1 MASKSKTPEPPSQ
14 KPRCGCRF
22 HNGIEVPLNAEVKIY
37 KDRECYLSGI
47 DENYRLIKFL
57 DTGKVE
63 KFRL

>member
-1 MASKSKTPEPPSQ
+1 MAKKQPEPQ
-14 KPRCGCRF
+14 LKPRCGCRF
-22 HNGIEVPLNAEVKIY
+22 HNGIEVPANAEIKIY

-63 KFRL
+63 NFRL